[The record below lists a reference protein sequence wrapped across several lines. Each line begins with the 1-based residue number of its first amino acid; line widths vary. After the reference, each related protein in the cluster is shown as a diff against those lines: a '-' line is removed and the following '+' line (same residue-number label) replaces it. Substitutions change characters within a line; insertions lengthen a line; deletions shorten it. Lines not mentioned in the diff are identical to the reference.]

1 MLNKLCLG
9 TVQFGLNYGVKNE
22 LGRKPQKKESFEV
35 LNVAIEDGITSFDT
49 ASVYGNAE
57 QLLGEFGIGNY
68 RVEVITKLRP
78 NIMGNVAE
86 NIEKEIK
93 HSLQRLK
100 LDYLNGYLLHDAKDF
115 YRKEIIKGLQ
125 MCKKQGFVRN
135 IGVSIYEPEDAL
147 NVVRSRAVD
156 YIQIPYNVFDQRL
169 DETDFFELA
178 NKNNVKV
185 FARSAF
191 LQGLLLMDIERLP
204 SCLIEAKPYLQKFN
218 KIIDDYGYSKN
229 DAAFLFSYCH
239 EGIDR
244 VVFGVET
251 KEQLKKNIEIISNF
265 SNFKTC
271 YQKLHRRFVGIKEKI
286 IVPSLWKI

>member
-125 MCKKQGFVRN
+125 ICKKQGFVRN
-135 IGVSIYEPEDAL
+135 IGVSVYEPEDAL

-265 SNFKTC
+265 GNFKTC